1 MSLSNDERKAIVEFW
16 IEKALRAY
24 EQAKGVIP
32 LEYWETIANRLY
44 YAAYNAVSAL
54 LIANGD
60 NAQTHAGVT
69 HLFGMR
75 FVNTGVCPKDDG
87 RLYHKLFT
95 MRQTGDYDDTYG
107 LSDIDVLPLVE
118 PAGEFIKKIVD
129 MAKKKLQ
136 SQPDDNKDR

>member
-1 MSLSNDERKAIVEFW
+1 MSMSDEERLAVVEFRVDKAIR
-16 IEKALRAY
+16 AL
-24 EQAKGVIP
+24 EQAKGIME

-60 NAQTHAGVT
+60 VAQTHSGVI

-75 FVNTGVCPKDDG
+75 FNKTGIFPAEIG
-87 RLYHKLFT
+87 RLYHELFT

-107 LSDIDVLPLVE
+107 LTKDDVLPYVEPTEKLVGQVTEYARQLVE
-118 PAGEFIKKIVD
+118 VK
-129 MAKKKLQ
+129 
-136 SQPDDNKDR
+136 

>member
-1 MSLSNDERKAIVEFW
+1 MSLTIEERMAIVEFR

-24 EQAKGVIP
+24 EQAKGVVG
-32 LEYWETIANRLY
+32 LMYWETIANRLY

-60 NAQTHAGVT
+60 TVQSHSGVI
-69 HLFGMR
+69 HIFGLR
-75 FVNTGVCPKDDG
+75 FIKTDKLSPDMG

-107 LSDIDVLPLVE
+107 LVESDVMPYVE
-118 PAGEFIKKIVD
+118 PTGELIKQVISL
-129 MAKKKLQ
+129 AKQLLEK
-136 SQPDDNKDR
+136 

>member
-1 MSLSNDERKAIVEFW
+1 MSLSNEERKAVVEFR

-24 EQAKGVIP
+24 EQAKGIVE
-32 LEYWETIANRLY
+32 LKYWETIANRLY

-60 NAQTHAGVT
+60 TTQTHSGVI
-69 HLFGMR
+69 HLFGLHFIKEGKLPPEM
-75 FVNTGVCPKDDG
+75 G

-107 LSDIDVLPLVE
+107 LTEDDVMPFIE
-118 PAGEFIKKIVD
+118 PTGQLITEVITL
-129 MAKKKLQ
+129 AKQLLAA
-136 SQPDDNKDR
+136 

>member
-1 MSLSNDERKAIVEFW
+1 MSLSAEERGAVVEFR

-24 EQAKGVIP
+24 EQAKGVMG
-32 LEYWETIANRLY
+32 LKYWETIANRLY

-60 NAQTHAGVT
+60 TAQSHSGVI
-69 HLFGMR
+69 HLFGLHFIKTR
-75 FVNTGVCPKDDG
+75 IFPQEAG

-107 LSDIDVLPLVE
+107 LVEEDVIPYVE
-118 PAGEFIKKIVD
+118 PTGELI
-129 MAKKKLQ
+129 AKTIELAKQLLEKN
-136 SQPDDNKDR
+136 SYPSD

>member
-1 MSLSNDERKAIVEFW
+1 MSLSNEERKAVVEFR
-16 IEKALRAY
+16 IEKAIRAY

-32 LEYWETIANRLY
+32 LMYWETIANRMY

-75 FVNTGVCPKDDG
+75 FVNTGVCSKDDG